1 MMLSVGIRALL
12 DAERCLQAA
21 NAAAALSFEALRGFR
36 DAFDPRIHELR
47 AQKGQIE
54 VAQTLLQWLQGSTYA
69 DTRQVDVQDAYTLR
83 CVPQVHGASLDAM
96 NYVRQILS
104 REVNAVTDNPVV
116 FPETGEVISGGNFHG
131 QPLAFALDFLG
142 IATAELANISERR
155 TERLVNPHLS
165 NGLPAFLTRQGG
177 VHSGL
182 MIPQYV
188 AASLVSENKILS
200 HPASVD
206 SITSSASKEDHVSM
220 GAIAARKASAI
231 VKNTRRVIAI
241 ELMCAAQAIDLLE
254 RRQLGHGTE
263 AVYRLIREHVK
274 PLTEDRPPAP
284 DIEAL
289 QHLIDTGQLEEILNA
304 LS

>member
-1 MMLSVGIRALL
+1 MASRSPSRLIFSV
-12 DAERCLQAA
+12 
-21 NAAAALSFEALRGFR
+21 SP
-36 DAFDPRIHELR
+36 PR
-47 AQKGQIE
+47 K
-54 VAQTLLQWLQGSTYA
+54 
-69 DTRQVDVQDAYTLR
+69 
-83 CVPQVHGASLDAM
+83 
-96 NYVRQILS
+96 
-104 REVNAVTDNPVV
+104 
-116 FPETGEVISGGNFHG
+116 
-131 QPLAFALDFLG
+131 
-142 IATAELANISERR
+142 LANISERR

-254 RRQLGHGTE
+254 RRQLGARYGSCLSTDSRTRGNRSRRIDRRHRILRRFSTL
-263 AVYRLIREHVK
+263 LIQV
-274 PLTEDRPPAP
+274 
-284 DIEAL
+284 
-289 QHLIDTGQLEEILNA
+289 N
-304 LS
+304 

>member
-1 MMLSVGIRALL
+1 
-12 DAERCLQAA
+12 
-21 NAAAALSFEALRGFR
+21 
-36 DAFDPRIHELR
+36 
-47 AQKGQIE
+47 
-54 VAQTLLQWLQGSTYA
+54 
-69 DTRQVDVQDAYTLR
+69 
-83 CVPQVHGASLDAM
+83 M